1 MWIRRDFAGGEYG
14 EFFVA
19 ELTLRHR
26 VLGPVKLGGS
36 DVQARRCG
44 LTEHTGIRAHAHRDT
59 LGTEDLGQG
68 LRGRQVRECREQAP
82 FRFRHAGTLP
92 NERCFYN
99 AHFTQGWSP
108 EAPVL
113 SIRQLCRSFRE
124 GGRIHRVLEGL
135 DADIGAGERVAVMG
149 RSGSGKSTLLN
160 LISGID
166 RADSGAVRIGE
177 LEVSALGEP
186 ERTLFRRAHIGF
198 VYQFFNLIPTLDV
211 AENVRLVLEL
221 NGVRGRA
228 ARERSVAALSDVGL
242 RARAHSAI
250 DALSGG
256 EQQRVAI
263 ARALVHAP
271 KLLLA
276 DEPTGN
282 LDDATA
288 GEVLPVLLRLIR
300 ERGTTLVI
308 VTHDEALTGTADR
321 VLELREGRLHPR
333 SEPHRPSAP

>member
-1 MWIRRDFAGGEYG
+1 M
-14 EFFVA
+14 
-19 ELTLRHR
+19 
-26 VLGPVKLGGS
+26 
-36 DVQARRCG
+36 
-44 LTEHTGIRAHAHRDT
+44 
-59 LGTEDLGQG
+59 
-68 LRGRQVRECREQAP
+68 
-82 FRFRHAGTLP
+82 
-92 NERCFYN
+92 
-99 AHFTQGWSP
+99 
-108 EAPVL
+108 L
-113 SIRQLCRSFRE
+113 SIRQLRRSFRE
-124 GGRIHRVLEGL
+124 GERIHRVLDGL
-135 DADIGAGERVAVMG
+135 DAQIASGERVAVMG

-166 RADSGAVRIGE
+166 RADSGAVHIDG
-177 LEVSALGEP
+177 LEVTALGEP
-186 ERTLFRRAHIGF
+186 ARTLFRRAHIGF

-228 ARERSVAALSDVGL
+228 AGERSLAALADVGL

-282 LDDATA
+282 LDDVTA
-288 GEVLPVLLRLIR
+288 QEVLPALLGLTRA
-300 ERGTTLVI
+300 RGTTLVM
-308 VTHDEALTGTADR
+308 VTHDETLAGAADR
-321 VLELREGRLHPR
+321 VLELREGQLHER
-333 SEPHRPSAP
+333 RRAQTTAR

>member
-1 MWIRRDFAGGEYG
+1 M
-14 EFFVA
+14 
-19 ELTLRHR
+19 LT
-26 VLGPVKLGGS
+26 
-36 DVQARRCG
+36 
-44 LTEHTGIRAHAHRDT
+44 
-59 LGTEDLGQG
+59 
-68 LRGRQVRECREQAP
+68 
-82 FRFRHAGTLP
+82 
-92 NERCFYN
+92 
-99 AHFTQGWSP
+99 
-108 EAPVL
+108 
-113 SIRQLCRSFRE
+113 IRQLTRSFRE
-124 GGRIHRVLEGL
+124 GARVHRVLAGL
-135 DADIGAGERVAVMG
+135 DAHIGSGERLAVMG

-166 RADSGAVRIGE
+166 RADGGTVEVDGVAVT
-177 LEVSALGEP
+177 ALGEP
-186 ERTLFRRAHIGF
+186 ARTLFRRAHIGF

-228 ARERSVAALSDVGL
+228 ARDRSLAALADVGL

-271 KLLLA
+271 QLLLA

-288 GEVLPVLLRLIR
+288 QEVLPALLGLTRA
-300 ERGTTLVI
+300 RGTTLVM
-308 VTHDEALTGTADR
+308 VTHDEALAAAADR
-321 VLELREGRLHPR
+321 VLELREGRLHKR
-333 SEPHRPSAP
+333 CRAQAAAR

>member
-1 MWIRRDFAGGEYG
+1 M
-14 EFFVA
+14 
-19 ELTLRHR
+19 
-26 VLGPVKLGGS
+26 
-36 DVQARRCG
+36 
-44 LTEHTGIRAHAHRDT
+44 
-59 LGTEDLGQG
+59 
-68 LRGRQVRECREQAP
+68 
-82 FRFRHAGTLP
+82 
-92 NERCFYN
+92 
-99 AHFTQGWSP
+99 
-108 EAPVL
+108 L
-113 SIRQLCRSFRE
+113 SIRRLCRSFRE
-124 GGRIHRVLEGL
+124 GERVHHVLEGL
-135 DADIGAGERVAVMG
+135 DAQVGSGERVAVMG

-166 RADSGAVRIGE
+166 RADSGSIHVDD
-177 LEVSALGEP
+177 LEVTGLGEP

-228 ARERSVAALSDVGL
+228 AHERSLAALRDVGL
-242 RARAHSAI
+242 GARVHSAV

-288 GEVLPVLLRLIR
+288 REVLPALLDLTRA
-300 ERGTTLVI
+300 RGTTLLI
-308 VTHDEALTGTADR
+308 VTHDEALAGAADR
-321 VLELREGRLHPR
+321 VLELRDGRLHER
-333 SEPHRPSAP
+333 ARTAQAALR